1 MPKKSDLTGANPDD
15 QQGNRAEQHRWLS
28 IRDACAFLGVSQS
41 ALRKWTDEGRVPAF
55 LTPGGHRRYMEDDLR
70 SLVAGEPRKPAKSR
84 VNRQQLTDRSL
95 QAYEDDYLNEAR
107 KRQWYQAFGAEM
119 QEEHRRLG
127 RRLVDLAI
135 RYAATTGHQR
145 ERAQLLSE
153 GREIGDYYGRSGA
166 RAGLAA
172 GETVEA
178 FLYFRY
184 PTVRAVLSVIEEES
198 LPARRASRLFIGI
211 DDFIDQ
217 VLLAMMRAYDPA
229 RQRTDAVNGSSTSTA
244 TVPPKT

>member
-1 MPKKSDLTGANPDD
+1 MTPQD
-15 QQGNRAEQHRWLS
+15 QSNTPRWLT
-28 IRDACAFLGVSQS
+28 IRDACAFLGVDQS
-41 ALRKWTDEGRVPAF
+41 TLRRWTDEGRVPAF
-55 LTPGGHRRYMEDDLR
+55 LTPGGHRRYLEDDLR
-70 SLVAGEPRKPAKSR
+70 ALVAGEAKKPAKSR
-84 VNRQQLTDRSL
+84 VNRQRLTDRSL
-95 QAYEDDYLNEAR
+95 SAYEDEYLNEAR
-107 KRQWYQAFGAEM
+107 SRQWYQSFGSEK

-145 ERAQLLSE
+145 ERAQFLAE

-166 RAGLAA
+166 QAGLTA
-172 GETVEA
+172 GETIEA

-184 PTVRAVLSVIEEES
+184 PTVRAVLSVIEEEN

-217 VLLAMMRAYDPA
+217 VLLAMMRSYEADRRKP
-229 RQRTDAVNGSSTSTA
+229 TTNGGSTGGR
-244 TVPPKT
+244 

>member
-1 MPKKSDLTGANPDD
+1 MAKKPDPAGSNQD
-15 QQGNRAEQHRWLS
+15 NATRWLS
-28 IRDACAFLGVSQS
+28 IRDACAFLGVSQTT
-41 ALRKWTDEGRVPAF
+41 LRKWTDEGRVPVF

-70 SLVAGEPRKPAKSR
+70 SLVAGDTRKPPRSR
-84 VNRQQLTDRSL
+84 VNRRQLTDRSL
-95 QAYEDDYLNEAR
+95 LAYEDDYLNEAR
-107 KRQWYQAFGAEM
+107 KRQWYQSFGAEM

-135 RYAATTGHQR
+135 RYASTTGHKS

-166 RAGLAA
+166 RAGLGP
-172 GETVEA
+172 GETIEA

-184 PTVRAVLSVIEEES
+184 PTVRAVLSVIEEEN

-217 VLLAMMRAYDPA
+217 VLLAMMRAYEPA
-229 RQRTDAVNGSSTSTA
+229 RQRTDAINGGPTAPDSSSRRR
-244 TVPPKT
+244 

>member
-1 MPKKSDLTGANPDD
+1 MPRSGGKEPRQDNARDREPRDGGTP
-15 QQGNRAEQHRWLS
+15 RWLS
-28 IRDACAFLGVSQS
+28 IRGACELLGVDQS
-41 ALRKWTDEGRVPAF
+41 TLRRWTDEGRVPAF
-55 LTPGGHRRYMEDDLR
+55 LTPGGHRRYLEDDLR
-70 SLVAGEPRKPAKSR
+70 SLVAGETRKVVKSR

-95 QAYEDDYLNEAR
+95 SAYEDEYLNEAR
-107 KRQWYQAFGAEM
+107 GRRWYQAFGEEM

-153 GREIGDYYGRSGA
+153 GREIGDYYGRTGA
-166 RAGLAA
+166 QAGLGV
-172 GETVEA
+172 GETIEA

-184 PTVRAVLSVIEEES
+184 PTVRAVLSVIEEEN

-217 VLLAMMRAYDPA
+217 VLLAMMRAYEPA
-229 RQRTDAVNGSSTSTA
+229 RTRPGNGGGSTSGT
-244 TVPPKT
+244 

>member
-1 MPKKSDLTGANPDD
+1 MPRKTDPAGANRNG
-15 QQGNRAEQHRWLS
+15 QQGNQVEPPRWLS

-41 ALRKWTDEGRVPAF
+41 ALRKWTNEGRVPAF

-70 SLVAGEPRKPAKSR
+70 SLVAGESKKPGKSR

-95 QAYEDDYLNEAR
+95 LAYEDDYLNEAR
-107 KRQWYQAFGAEM
+107 KRQWYQSFGAEM

-135 RYAATTGHQR
+135 RYAATSGHQR

-166 RAGLAA
+166 RAGLGP
-172 GETVEA
+172 GETIEA

-184 PTVRAVLSVIEEES
+184 PTVRAVLSVIEEEN

-217 VLLAMMRAYDPA
+217 VLLAMMRAYEPA
-229 RQRTDAVNGSSTSTA
+229 RQRTDAANGTPAPENPGA
-244 TVPPKT
+244 T